1 MLASLAKLGGGR
13 SLAVKSCMTLVTSWT
28 VICQAPLSIGFPRQE
43 YGSRLPHP
51 SPGDLPDPGMEPRSP
66 AFQVDSLPTEPLG
79 KFLNWVSKNFG
90 INLEKE
96 YTDVSKAFYAPQI
109 WSLLD
114 NSGHS
119 AASPGGSALKGISC
133 MSLGGNYGSPL
144 IGCQ

>member
-1 MLASLAKLGGGR
+1 MEVG
-13 SLAVKSCMTLVTSWT
+13 C
-28 VICQAPLSIGFPRQE
+28 
-43 YGSRLPHP
+43 HP

-119 AASPGGSALKGISC
+119 AASPGGSALKGNC
-133 MSLGGNYGSPL
+133 QLHVPWEQLWVSPNL
-144 IGCQ
+144 LPIMESQLQIPTCLTLSYKSGAINLQTSFKR